1 MAEYLARRFAGP
13 LVASAGT
20 HAIAGRGMHPKA
32 MRSLAEVGVD
42 ASSFRSRTLT
52 SKLVTDASL
61 ILTATREQRAECIR
75 LAPRQLG
82 RVFTLRQLERLVEAT
97 DLHRDTSG
105 TSVDGVLEA
114 VTAVRGNV
122 QPVPTSHDEIVDPLH
137 GTLDDM
143 RACMRMIQRSLESV
157 LTVIKLP

>member
-1 MAEYLARRFAGP
+1 MAEYLARRFVGA

-20 HAIAGRGMHPKA
+20 HAIAGRRMHPKA
-32 MRSLAEVGVD
+32 MTALAEVGVD

-61 ILTATREQRAECIR
+61 ILTATREQRAACIR

-82 RVFTLRQLERLVEAT
+82 RVFTLRQFERLVDAT
-97 DLHRDTSG
+97 DLHRG
-105 TSVDGVLEA
+105 TSVDSVLEA
-114 VTAVRGNV
+114 VTAVRGSV
-122 QPVPTSHDEIVDPLH
+122 QPVPTPHDEIVDPLN

-143 RACMRMIQRSLESV
+143 RACMQLIRHSLESV